1 MKVKFILSVLLA
13 TVITGVSVASAQDVK
28 LGVVDM
34 QECLN
39 KYYKTKIKVKDVE
52 GQARSSRAKLD
63 ERIADFKRI
72 QVRLGELDKKR
83 TDTALSQE
91 QRNGAAA
98 EMQQLVQEGRAK
110 EKELQDAQRKAQGEL
125 LAARQQMEK
134 SLVDEVRIV
143 VTEVSKKAGLDMVI
157 DESFLPRGNKVL
169 VVVTE
174 KVPNLTE
181 DVIAA
186 LNKDAPAEEP
196 KAEGEKKADNKKTD
210 EKKKSK

>member
-1 MKVKFILSVLLA
+1 MKVKFFLSVLLA
-13 TVITGVSVASAQDVK
+13 TVIAGISTAAAQDTK

-39 KYYKTKIKVKDVE
+39 KYYKTKLKVKDVE
-52 GQARSSRAKLD
+52 GQAKSSRAKLD
-63 ERIADFKRI
+63 DRFADFKRL

-91 QRNGAAA
+91 QRNGAAV
-98 EMQQLVQEGRAK
+98 EMQQLMQEGRAK

-134 SLVDEVRIV
+134 SLVAEVSV
-143 VTEVSKKAGLDMVI
+143 VVNDVSKKAGLDMVI
-157 DESFLPRGNKVL
+157 DKSFLPRGNKVL

-174 KVPNLTE
+174 KVPDLTK
-181 DVIAA
+181 DVIAV
-186 LNKDAPAEEP
+186 LNKDAPAEEAP
-196 KAEGEKKADNKKTD
+196 KAEGEKKATEKKTAG
-210 EKKKSK
+210 EKKK

>member
-83 TDTALSQE
+83 TDRALSQE

-186 LNKDAPAEEP
+186 LNKDTPAEEP